1 MEKTKINKKEAEIGP
16 FFLKKKKHSELPI
29 TVERLVISVT
39 RFGDF
44 LDFGQIFK
52 ALGNN

>member
-1 MEKTKINKKEAEIGP
+1 MENVDGFYRWST
-16 FFLKKKKHSELPI
+16 KHSELPI